1 MSSLSYSELNLDS
14 NNFPGVKLRPKM
26 SMRSYGSREGSVS
39 SRSGECSPVP
49 MGSFPRRG
57 FMNGS
62 RESTGYL
69 EELEKERYFSY

>member
-1 MSSLSYSELNLDS
+1 MFAVYYAELNLES
-14 NNFPGVKLRPKM
+14 TSFPGVKLRPKV
-26 SMRSYGSREGSVS
+26 SVRSYGSREGSVS

-49 MGSFPRRG
+49 MGLFPRRG

-69 EELEKERYFSY
+69 EELEKER

>member
-1 MSSLSYSELNLDS
+1 MFAVYYAELNLES
-14 NNFPGVKLRPKM
+14 TSFPGVKLRPKV
-26 SMRSYGSREGSVS
+26 SVRSYGSREGSVLS
-39 SRSGECSPVP
+39 HSKECSPVP

-69 EELEKERYFSY
+69 EELEKER